1 LRSQS
6 VKVGRH
12 CHVIA
17 AAFFKL
23 IEFWLENR
31 SMLEVM
37 NNHEWERYKKLDRAV
52 GKPTQNSHL

>member
-1 LRSQS
+1 
-6 VKVGRH
+6 
-12 CHVIA
+12 VIA

-31 SMLEVM
+31 FMLEVM

-52 GKPTQNSHL
+52 GKPT